1 MEQIT
6 RRLAQ
11 YVLESKFED
20 IPEMVRHETKR
31 SLINF
36 IGVTIGGA
44 RHEAVEIALAALA
57 EFSGPPTAT
66 LLGRSEKMDILH
78 ASLING
84 IASTVLDFDATQY
97 KLTNI
102 HPSGLV
108 LPAILALAE
117 RTPFSGA
124 ELLHTFLLGVE
135 VECRLANVIF
145 GKNNPG
151 WHVSGAVGGIGAA
164 AGAGRLLGLDEDQL
178 TRAYGIAATQPGGI
192 REMYGTMCKSFTPG
206 RACQNGL
213 ASALLAGKGF
223 GSSEASI
230 EAPMGFAKV
239 LMNVTELDGLTEN
252 LGTEFEIMYN
262 MYKPFACAIVL
273 HPIIDGCIQLRNEH
287 SLTADQ
293 IKSVALR
300 VNPNVVKLAGRE
312 NPNKGL
318 LAKFSFSHVTAL
330 ALVHGAAGEPQ
341 FTDALANDP
350 TLGELR
356 QKVTA
361 TVEDA
366 IVKDETHISITLTDG
381 TTLERHVP
389 HAIGSLENPMSDQDI
404 EGKFISLVEP
414 VLGKDGA
421 ERLLGLCWGADE
433 LKDGGDIARATAP

>member
-206 RACQNGL
+206 RACHSSPERVSAARRP
-213 ASALLAGKGF
+213 ASRPPWVSPK
-223 GSSEASI
+223 
-230 EAPMGFAKV
+230 
-239 LMNVTELDGLTEN
+239 
-252 LGTEFEIMYN
+252 
-262 MYKPFACAIVL
+262 C
-273 HPIIDGCIQLRNEH
+273 
-287 SLTADQ
+287 
-293 IKSVALR
+293 
-300 VNPNVVKLAGRE
+300 
-312 NPNKGL
+312 
-318 LAKFSFSHVTAL
+318 
-330 ALVHGAAGEPQ
+330 
-341 FTDALANDP
+341 
-350 TLGELR
+350 
-356 QKVTA
+356 
-361 TVEDA
+361 
-366 IVKDETHISITLTDG
+366 
-381 TTLERHVP
+381 
-389 HAIGSLENPMSDQDI
+389 
-404 EGKFISLVEP
+404 
-414 VLGKDGA
+414 
-421 ERLLGLCWGADE
+421 
-433 LKDGGDIARATAP
+433 